1 MVSTAT
7 SRTTAG
13 FALSGLGR
21 VAVHTTV
28 GMLLCKERKLGL
40 VVVGAAQ
47 VSWPEGR
54 FPGHG
59 RIVSRPVR

>member
-1 MVSTAT
+1 MVPTAT

-13 FALSGLGR
+13 FAMSGLGR

-40 VVVGAAQ
+40 VVVGAVQQ
-47 VSWPEGR
+47 VCLGQKAD
-54 FPGHG
+54 FLAMAG
-59 RIVSRPVR
+59 

>member
-1 MVSTAT
+1 MVPTAT

-13 FALSGLGR
+13 FAMSGLGR

-47 VSWPEGR
+47 VCLGQKAG
-54 FPGHG
+54 FLAMAG
-59 RIVSRPVR
+59 